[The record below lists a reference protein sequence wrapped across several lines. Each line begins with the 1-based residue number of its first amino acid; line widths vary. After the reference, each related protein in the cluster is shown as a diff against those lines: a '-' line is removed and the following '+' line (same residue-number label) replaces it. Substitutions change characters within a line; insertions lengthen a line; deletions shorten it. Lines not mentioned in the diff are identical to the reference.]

1 MQHNNILKIE
11 NLKKYFPLRTGLISR
26 LAGKEGSFFRA
37 VDDISFIVGQGEIL
51 GFVGESGCGKST
63 MSRTILKLVEP
74 TAGRV
79 YFNDTRVDAMGKSAF
94 KPFRRKMQMIFQD
107 PFGSLNPRRTVSET
121 LRQTIRIHK
130 LADDKVE
137 EDSLIKQTLVEV
149 GLMPVDEYWDKYP
162 ALLSGGQLQRVS
174 IGRVLVLQPKL
185 VIADESVSMLDVSVR
200 IGILDLLL
208 KMRDKYG
215 ISFIYIT
222 HDLIIARYICDRIA
236 IMYLGKI
243 LEIGPTETIIN
254 HPCHPYTQALISAVP
269 VPDPT
274 AEIHELPIR
283 GYVPITPDD
292 TIGCCSFA
300 PRCPERRNRCRAKE
314 PEMVQVGDGHF
325 AACFLVDKDKKNL
338 SQKNE
343 SGFSTRH
350 GESKKRSIHESM

>member
-1 MQHNNILKIE
+1 METNNILKIE
-11 NLKKYFPLRTGLISR
+11 NLKKYFPLRTGLISK
-26 LAGKEGSFFRA
+26 LTGKEGSFFRA
-37 VDDISFIVGQGEIL
+37 VDDISFNLGQGEIL

-74 TAGRV
+74 TGGRV
-79 YFNDTRVDAMGKSAF
+79 FFDDTRVDSLGKSAF

-130 LADDKVE
+130 LASDKKVE
-137 EDSLIKQTLVEV
+137 NELIAQTLEEV
-149 GLMPVDEYWDKYP
+149 GLNPVDEYWNKYP

-174 IGRVLVLQPKL
+174 IGRVLILQPRM

-222 HDLIIARYICDRIA
+222 HDLITARYICDRIA

-243 LEIGPTETIIN
+243 LEIGPADTIIN
-254 HPCHPYTQALISAVP
+254 QPCHPYTRALISAVP

-274 AEIHELPIR
+274 AEIHDLPIR
-283 GYVPITPDD
+283 GYVPITPED

-300 PRCPERRNRCRAKE
+300 PRCLEQSKKCRVNR
-314 PEMVQVGDGHF
+314 PTMVPLGDSHYV
-325 AACFLVDKDKKNL
+325 ACFLVEKEGNRDN
-338 SQKNE
+338 
-343 SGFSTRH
+343 
-350 GESKKRSIHESM
+350 